1 MASTAAAAHGHDD
14 GGHHDVHV
22 SSVQFNA
29 VILGSLLFLTG
40 LTYWTATLD
49 LGFLDT
55 PLALVIAFGK
65 TSLVILYFM
74 HVRWAS
80 SYVKIL
86 AMSGFVFLIFLFGF
100 VLSDVATRT
109 QEQPWGDYA
118 WPGAAHRTGM
128 IPDAPAHPT
137 SVEHGTPGIEVGHGG
152 ESDHGEHGGAS
163 EADPDPAGH

>member
-1 MASTAAAAHGHDD
+1 MASTTAATAHGHDD
-14 GGHHDVHV
+14 EHHGLHV

-29 VILGSLLFLTG
+29 VILGCLLFLTG

-55 PLALVIAFGK
+55 PLALVIAFTK

-74 HVRWAS
+74 HVRWGS

-86 AMSGFVFLIFLFGF
+86 AASGFVFLIFLFGF
-100 VLSDVATRT
+100 VLSDVSTRT
-109 QEQPWGDYA
+109 QEQPWGSYT

-128 IPDAPAHPT
+128 IPDAPAHPA
-137 SVEHGTPGIEVGHGG
+137 SVEHGTPDVESGHGSG
-152 ESDHGEHGGAS
+152 DGHESAEDHGDS
-163 EADPDPAGH
+163 PSGH